1 VKVPFHGFTGLSMKG
16 HLPLDGERK
25 DQRKPS
31 FFFEVLMK
39 KEELI
44 TFSNP
49 TLGELRGVFI
59 EGEPWF
65 LASEVCECLNL
76 KNPRESLRKIREK
89 HSRYGDEI
97 KGVTIRDI
105 LLNTTGGKQKA
116 NIINESILY
125 ELIFQ
130 SQTKNA
136 FAFQQWVFKEVLPSL
151 RKHGEYRMGGKLIR
165 RTLTDTI
172 KDSGENERMHG
183 FGYSTYSSL
192 INKSLGLPAKVD
204 RNTLDDESLNK
215 VAKREDL
222 VRTLIAEG

>member
-1 VKVPFHGFTGLSMKG
+1 MKT
-16 HLPLDGERK
+16 
-25 DQRKPS
+25 
-31 FFFEVLMK
+31 
-39 KEELI
+39 EELI

-49 TLGELRGVFI
+49 TIGEIKGMFI
-59 EGEPWF
+59 DGEPWF
-65 LASEVCECLNL
+65 LAVKVCECLKLENSSKTLARL
-76 KNPRESLRKIREK
+76 KDRHTKFGDKLDGVAIRYPIITDSLGRKQR
-89 HSRYGDEI
+89 
-97 KGVTIRDI
+97 T
-105 LLNTTGGKQKA
+105 A
-116 NIINESILY
+116 AINESLLY

-130 SQTKNA
+130 SRTKQA
-136 FAFQQWVFKEVLPSL
+136 FAFQQWVVKEVLPSL

-204 RNTLDDESLNK
+204 RNTLDDETLGR

-222 VRTLIAEG
+222 VRTLIAEGKQYPEIKGILENSFAGCSKITA

>member
-1 VKVPFHGFTGLSMKG
+1 
-16 HLPLDGERK
+16 
-25 DQRKPS
+25 
-31 FFFEVLMK
+31 
-39 KEELI
+39 
-44 TFSNP
+44 
-49 TLGELRGVFI
+49 
-59 EGEPWF
+59 
-65 LASEVCECLNL
+65 
-76 KNPRESLRKIREK
+76 
-89 HSRYGDEI
+89 
-97 KGVTIRDI
+97 
-105 LLNTTGGKQKA
+105 LNTEGGKQKTS
-116 NIINESILY
+116 IINESILY

-130 SQTKNA
+130 SQTEKA

-151 RKHGEYRMGGKLIR
+151 RKHGGYRMGGKLIR

-222 VRTLIAEG
+222 VRTLIAEGKQYPEIKEILENSFYGGSNARA